1 MGTLA
6 NDYACYDI
14 GAGGGYTRKL
24 NVSHSSS
31 WRSRFVVA
39 GVLFVLVLIY
49 GLRFRGHDGP
59 GGGRLGARAAGAATT
74 GARAPLPLAQDDADR
89 DGLPDSLE
97 AELAARYAPAVVLA
111 PREQNRPASI
121 DWLLARV
128 APRGSAAAAAAKGL
142 LAGTFEIGG
151 SDFPDEVRA
160 GSADPRDWVTYV
172 HVYPR
177 TDGGIN
183 LQYWFF
189 YPYNDGP
196 LFFDHE
202 GDWEHVTIDLG
213 ADQTPRAVYFAQHS
227 NNNPGVYRA
236 WDDVRKFGEHPIV
249 LSARGTHASYPD
261 QVSVAWF
268 ERVSN
273 CHRLDRCADPVWR
286 TWDAGGLTN
295 VGERGAVLGVGE
307 TLAYQ
312 GRWGG
317 RGRFL
322 RSRPAPRSPFLQRG
336 FWSAGF
342 N

>member
-1 MGTLA
+1 MQRTHGT
-6 NDYACYDI
+6 YDI
-14 GAGGGYTRKL
+14 GAAGGQSAGYTVKL
-24 NVSHSSS
+24 NVSHSST
-31 WRSRFVVA
+31 WRPRFVVA

-49 GLRFRGHDGP
+49 GLRRGHDGP
-59 GGGRLGARAAGAATT
+59 AGIAARPAGAATGGT
-74 GARAPLPLAQDDADR
+74 LPPHPLARDDADR

-97 AELAARYAPAVVLA
+97 AELAARYAPAVILA

-128 APRGSAAAAAAKGL
+128 APKGSPAAGAAKGL
-142 LAGTFEIGG
+142 LAGAFEIGG
-151 SDFPDEVRA
+151 ADFPEDVRA
-160 GSADPRDWVTYV
+160 GSGDPHDWVTYV

-177 TDGGIN
+177 IDGGIN

-202 GDWEHVTIDLG
+202 GDWEHVTVEL
-213 ADQTPRAVYFAQHS
+213 APDQTPRAVYFSQHS

-236 WDDVRKFGEHPIV
+236 WNEVRKFGDHPIV

-273 CHRLDRCADPVWR
+273 CHTLARCGDPIWR
-286 TWDAGGLTN
+286 TWEAGGLTN

-317 RGRFL
+317 SGRFL
-322 RSRPAPRSPFLQRG
+322 RSRPAPNSPFQQRG